1 MLIPR
6 DFFARPSVEVAPDL
20 LGCVLEHETADG
32 LVAVELTE
40 VEAYAGRSDPASH
53 AYRGKTQRN
62 AVMFGPPGHAYVYFT
77 YGMHFCV
84 NMVCLGEEGS
94 ASAVLLRAGAIIAG
108 EDLARARRTRG
119 PVPEG
124 RARIAPRDLARGPAR
139 LCQAL
144 GIDRSLDGAD
154 VCVAGSPLRMLRRGG
169 QPGPFGCASPGGR
182 NPDPPWNPPQDCHR
196 TPGRG
201 EQRRR
206 DPLAVLVRRGPD
218 RLGVPGACAPATQT
232 GYPLTA
238 RWWHHAGVDDII
250 DELSWRGLI
259 AVSTDLDELRLAL
272 KSGRVTLYGGFDPTA
287 PGLHIGNLVLLVTMR
302 RLQLA
307 GHRPI
312 GLVGGATGLIGDPSG
327 KSAERVLN
335 PAELVAE
342 WVERIRGEVSR
353 FLDFDA
359 GESSAL
365 IVSNLDWTAPMHVLD
380 FLRDI
385 GKHFSVNRML
395 DRESV
400 KARLEAGGIS
410 YTEFSYQLLQAM
422 DYLELY
428 RRYGCTLQLGGS
440 DQWGNL
446 VAGVGLIR
454 SVESAS
460 VHALATPLITKPDG
474 TKYGKTEGGAIWLS
488 ADLMSPY
495 AFYQFWLN
503 VSDAEVPNLLRVFS
517 FKSREEIDQLVREST
532 ERPAARIGQR
542 ALAEEVTTLV
552 HGAEETQR
560 AIAASRALFGQGSLT
575 DLDERT
581 LAAVA
586 AEVRAAEI
594 PGDGGLPPVANLMV
608 AAGVAPTVS
617 AARRTIAEGGAYL
630 NNQKVTD
637 EKAVPG
643 ADDLLHGRYLIL
655 RRGKRTVGAVEVYSR
670 GQVVGYRTRRPI
682 SPSA

>member
-1 MLIPR
+1 
-6 DFFARPSVEVAPDL
+6 
-20 LGCVLEHETADG
+20 
-32 LVAVELTE
+32 
-40 VEAYAGRSDPASH
+40 
-53 AYRGKTQRN
+53 
-62 AVMFGPPGHAYVYFT
+62 
-77 YGMHFCV
+77 
-84 NMVCLGEEGS
+84 
-94 ASAVLLRAGAIIAG
+94 
-108 EDLARARRTRG
+108 
-119 PVPEG
+119 
-124 RARIAPRDLARGPAR
+124 
-139 LCQAL
+139 
-144 GIDRSLDGAD
+144 
-154 VCVAGSPLRMLRRGG
+154 
-169 QPGPFGCASPGGR
+169 
-182 NPDPPWNPPQDCHR
+182 
-196 TPGRG
+196 
-201 EQRRR
+201 
-206 DPLAVLVRRGPD
+206 
-218 RLGVPGACAPATQT
+218 
-232 GYPLTA
+232 
-238 RWWHHAGVDDII
+238 VDDII

-259 AVSTDLDELRLAL
+259 AVNTDLDELRLAL
-272 KSGRVTLYGGFDPTA
+272 KSGRVTVYCGFDPTA
-287 PGLHIGNLVLLVTMR
+287 AGLHIGNLVQLLTLR

-335 PAELVAE
+335 PAEVVAG

-365 IVSNLDWTAPMHVLD
+365 IVSNLEWTGPMTVLE
-380 FLRDI
+380 FLRDV

-422 DYLELY
+422 DFLELY

-454 SVESAS
+454 SVESGSA
-460 VHALATPLITKPDG
+460 HALATPLITKPDG

-503 VSDAEVPNLLRVFS
+503 VSDPEVPNLLRVFS
-517 FKSREEIDQLVREST
+517 FKSREEIEQLVRDST

-581 LAAVA
+581 LTAAVA
-586 AEVRAAEI
+586 ELRPHPI
-594 PGDGGLPPVANLMV
+594 PSHGGAVSTTGLSLPPVANLMV
-608 AAGVAPTVS
+608 AAGTAPTVS
-617 AARRTIAEGGAYL
+617 EARRTIAGGGAYL
-630 NNQKVTD
+630 NNRKVTD

-643 ADDLLHGRYLIL
+643 ADDLLHARYLIL
-655 RRGKRTVGAVEVYSR
+655 RRGKRTVGAVEVIP
-670 GQVVGYRTRRPI
+670 GDT
-682 SPSA
+682 